1 MNHKYIKHQKKENN
15 RNLIRRAECLYNA
28 INSTDII
35 YANYREIFD
44 NAVKFVYN
52 NPVYEYYEN
61 DINAIMVNNIR
72 HKYSNYDQILN
83 SGYGI
88 YRSEQDYVQYK
99 NSILEKIGYVY
110 PYLKH
115 ECDRQKRECN
125 MVRMLE
131 VG

>member
-1 MNHKYIKHQKKENN
+1 MNRKYIKYKKKENS

-28 INSTDII
+28 IDSTYILNAD
-35 YANYREIFD
+35 YREIFD
-44 NAVKFVYN
+44 NAVKFAYEGR
-52 NPVYEYYEN
+52 VYEYYEN

-72 HKYSNYDQILN
+72 HNYSNYDDILN

-110 PYLKH
+110 PYLKN
-115 ECDRQKRECN
+115 ECIRQKRECN
-125 MVRMLE
+125 MVKIIE